1 MIELVPF
8 EIDGKLY
15 KGVSVQLP
23 KTSLLAIAG
32 QKGYIMCG
40 ALDIGLLN
48 ERLNE
53 RRIIAGRA
61 VGVRTLEEL
70 LNAPLESV
78 TEEAKRR
85 GIFPGM
91 LGKDAIQFM

>member
-15 KGVSVQLP
+15 RGVSVQLP

-32 QKGYIMCG
+32 QEGYIMCG

-48 ERLNE
+48 ERLSE

-78 TEEAKRR
+78 TEEAERR